1 MSNNHFSPHFNLFF
15 DELGSE
21 VATTYEIVNTD
32 NIFDKV
38 VNTII
43 REQFAQLGT
52 EITRINR

>member
-1 MSNNHFSPHFNLFF
+1 MDNSHFSPHFNLFF

-21 VATTYEIVNTD
+21 VATTYEIVNID

-38 VNTII
+38 VNTVI
-43 REQFAQLGT
+43 REEFAQLGT

>member
-1 MSNNHFSPHFNLFF
+1 MNNHFSPHFNLFF

-21 VATTYEIVNTD
+21 VTTTYEIVNTD

-38 VNTII
+38 VNTVI
-43 REQFAQLGT
+43 REEFAQLGT